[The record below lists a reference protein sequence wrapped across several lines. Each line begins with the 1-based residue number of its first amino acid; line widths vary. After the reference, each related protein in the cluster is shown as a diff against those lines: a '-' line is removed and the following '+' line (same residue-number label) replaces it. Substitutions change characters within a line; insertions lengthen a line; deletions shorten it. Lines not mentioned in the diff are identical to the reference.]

1 MTSKL
6 SLYNG
11 ALLECGERELAS
23 LSENREPRRL
33 LDRAW
38 DAGAVNFCLGQGQW
52 RFATRTVQL
61 AASTTIEPTFGYR
74 KAYPIPDDHIRT
86 TALCSDEY
94 MNVPLLSYTTEQNY
108 FFTDVEPIY
117 LGYVSNAASYGGD
130 LSLWPEDFV
139 EYVHAYLASKII
151 KKLNQSGSDFETL
164 FKLTKQRLTDA
175 RSSSAMEGPTT
186 FPPVGSFVAARIGRF
201 GRARRDRGNR
211 GSFIG

>member
-1 MTSKL
+1 MTTKL
-6 SLYNG
+6 SLFNG
-11 ALLECGERELAS
+11 ALRECGERAIAS
-23 LSENREPRRL
+23 LSEDRKPRRD
-33 LDRAW
+33 LDSVW

-94 MNVPLLSYTTEQNY
+94 MHSPLLSYTTEQRY
-108 FFTDVEPIY
+108 FFTDVEPIF
-117 LGYVSNAASYGGD
+117 LGYVSNDAAYGGD
-130 LSLWPEDFV
+130 YSLWPEDFV

-151 KKLNQSGSDFETL
+151 KGLNQSATDFGTL
-164 FKLTKQRLTDA
+164 LKVADKRLRDA

-186 FPPVGSFVAARIGRF
+186 FPPTGSFVS
-201 GRARRDRGNR
+201 ARRGRGRSDRGSR
-211 GSFIG
+211 GSLLG